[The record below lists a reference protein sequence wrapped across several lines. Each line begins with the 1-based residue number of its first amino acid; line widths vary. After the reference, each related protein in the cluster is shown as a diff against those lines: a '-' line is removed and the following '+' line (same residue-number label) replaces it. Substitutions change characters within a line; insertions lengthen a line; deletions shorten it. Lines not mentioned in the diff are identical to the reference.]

1 MDFILLTFFIIF
13 VFLLIIATF
22 GSTFTTSKYLKSLQT
37 LHHSIE
43 EKVDGLVLFY
53 YRKVLKLKKIN
64 DFTTFMFVPTFVLAG
79 FGILFGGFNSIVKI
93 PLSISFLV
101 PPIIIIAAIDSK
113 INKTKKR
120 YSKCFRVMLFAVA
133 LL

>member
-1 MDFILLTFFIIF
+1 
-13 VFLLIIATF
+13 
-22 GSTFTTSKYLKSLQT
+22 
-37 LHHSIE
+37 
-43 EKVDGLVLFY
+43 
-53 YRKVLKLKKIN
+53 
-64 DFTTFMFVPTFVLAG
+64 
-79 FGILFGGFNSIVKI
+79 LFGGFNSIVKI

-101 PPIIIIAAIDSK
+101 PPTIIIAAIDSK